1 MVVILSLLLYAS
13 IILYSQYEMIQLG
26 SARSIEPIQ
35 NWNIK
40 ENSVVN
46 LFFLFTY
53 STGDVYLI
61 VIGQLQ
67 VRLNLILALTFN
79 FSV

>member
-1 MVVILSLLLYAS
+1 
-13 IILYSQYEMIQLG
+13 MIQLG
-26 SARSIEPIQ
+26 SAGSIEPIQ

-40 ENSVVN
+40 DNSVVN
-46 LFFLFTY
+46 LFFLFTF

-67 VRLNLILALTFN
+67 VTLNLILALN
-79 FSV
+79 L